1 MAFILEKYDDCGFC
15 RYVRRDAFCAVITE
29 NELAMAFVNLRQYE
43 RGAALVIPRRHV
55 ETILDATDA
64 ELAAIS
70 QLAGKLARAAHRI
83 FGATGANVFQNNGV
97 KAGQHVP
104 HMHTHVVPR
113 YPESD
118 PEQLF
123 LQRNFAVIS
132 PEEQQAIADDLKRSL
147 QAE

>member
-1 MAFILEKYDDCGFC
+1 VAFILAGYDECGFC
-15 RYVRRDAFCAVITE
+15 RYVRRDAFCASVAE

-70 QLAGKLARAAHRI
+70 QLARKLARAAHGA
-83 FGATGANVFQNNGV
+83 FGATGANVFQNNGI

-118 PEQLF
+118 PEKMF
-123 LQRNFAVIS
+123 LQRNFAVIT
-132 PEEQQAIADDLKRSL
+132 PEEQQTIAEALKRSL
-147 QAE
+147 

>member
-1 MAFILEKYDDCGFC
+1 MPFILDEYDECGFC
-15 RYVRRDAFCAVITE
+15 RYLRGEAFCAVVAE
-29 NELAMAFVNLRQYE
+29 NELAVGFVNHRQYE

-55 ETILDATDA
+55 ETILEATDT

-70 QLAGKLARAAHRI
+70 HLARNLAGAANRA
-83 FGATGANVFQNNGV
+83 FGATGANVFQNNGI

-118 PEQLF
+118 PERLF
-123 LQRNFAVIS
+123 LQRNFAIVA
-132 PEEQQAIADDLKRSL
+132 PEEQQTIADYLKTFL
-147 QAE
+147 